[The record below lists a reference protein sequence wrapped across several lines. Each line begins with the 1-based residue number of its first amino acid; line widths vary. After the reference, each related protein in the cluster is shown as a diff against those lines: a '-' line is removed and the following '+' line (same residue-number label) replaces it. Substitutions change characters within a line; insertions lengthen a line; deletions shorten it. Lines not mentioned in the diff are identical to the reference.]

1 MTHVETVVCLSR
13 QKVDEHIYFDVNVAD
28 LPKTPRTTA
37 TYPEIKQ
44 YVLDKFGLKVSSL
57 YIAQIKEK
65 CGFEKRLNY
74 NIGAGKSKD
83 LICPPDKEKAI
94 LDAFKHFGMLPE

>member
-1 MTHVETVVCLSR
+1 M
-13 QKVDEHIYFDVNVAD
+13 DEHIYFDVNVAD

-74 NIGAGKSKD
+74 NIGEGKSKE

-94 LDAFKHFGMLPE
+94 LEAFRHFGMLQE